1 MKLFL
6 SSEGI
11 TRPDILKGLLR
22 VSEGKPT
29 VAVINNALDPYPKDS
44 ADSFIRTLTELFQT
58 LDFKPTNIDLREY
71 EHKTLELKN
80 ELRKHALIWVS
91 GGNSFWL
98 RYVMKTS
105 GFDSIIKDL
114 LAEGIVYGGWSAGTV
129 VAGPSLKVIE
139 LMDPVEK
146 APEIIW
152 EGLGLVPYFIW
163 PHWNTKKYVHL
174 QEDAQEQMSKLPY
187 EAFALSDGEALVVE
201 NGQRRIVT

>member
-11 TRPDILKGLLR
+11 PRPDILKGLLR
-22 VSEGKPT
+22 ATEGIPT

-44 ADSFIRTLTELFQT
+44 ADGFIRALTELFHT
-58 LDFKPTNIDLREY
+58 LGFEPTNIDLREY
-71 EHKTLELKN
+71 EHKTPELKD
-80 ELRKHALIWVS
+80 ELHKHALIWVS

-105 GFDSIIKDL
+105 GFDRIIKEL
-114 LAEGIVYGGWSAGTV
+114 LAEGIVYGGWSAGAI

-146 APEIIW
+146 APEIVW

-174 QEDAQEQMSKLPY
+174 QESAQNEMVKLPY
-187 EAFALSDGEALVVE
+187 ESLTLSDGEALVVE
-201 NGQRRIVT
+201 NGERRIIT